1 VELLRR
7 LHRWAGLAVGL
18 VLGIV
23 AASGGLLLFE
33 ADYHRARHPRLA
45 AAVTPQ
51 ERAGRG
57 EAVERLFAQVP
68 PAEVRVVRF
77 PDDGLNGFELWLA
90 DGSQALADPVTGVP
104 LERWTWRES
113 LPGFLFELHAHLLAG
128 KTGHVIN
135 GVVALGGVFFVLSGA
150 ILWWPGRRS
159 GYRLRRAVP
168 RSATGA
174 ELLRSHAAS
183 GLLLSLPL
191 LLFAATG
198 AALVFSAPTARA
210 LSALFDRTP
219 PREPDASVP
228 PQPRPFRPWR
238 EIVAAAQAEF
248 GEGEV
253 VMLSPGR
260 GADAAV
266 RVRKRLPGEWHPNGR
281 SWVVIDPYEA
291 RVLQAIDA
299 REQGAG
305 TRLAH
310 ALYPIHAA
318 RGTGSALFVPAAVG
332 ALGGAWLAAGGI
344 AAWWLRRRAC
354 ATAHAGREGGSL

>member
-1 VELLRR
+1 MELLRR

-18 VLGIV
+18 VLGVV

-45 AAVTPQ
+45 AAVTPE

-57 EAVERLFAQVP
+57 DALERLFAQVP

-90 DGSQALADPVTGVP
+90 DGSQALADPVTGA
-104 LERWTWRES
+104 LIERWTWRDS

-128 KTGHVIN
+128 RTGHAVN
-135 GVVALGGVFFVLSGA
+135 GIVALGGVFFALSGV

-159 GYRLRRAVP
+159 GYRLRRALP
-168 RSATGA
+168 RGLGGV
-174 ELLRSHAAS
+174 EWLRSHAAS
-183 GLLLSLPL
+183 GVLLSAPL

-210 LSALFDRTP
+210 LSALLDRTP
-219 PREPDASVP
+219 PRVPDATVSL
-228 PQPRPFRPWR
+228 QPRPFRPWR
-238 EIVAAAQAEF
+238 EVVAAAEAAF
-248 GEGEV
+248 GAGEV

-260 GADAAV
+260 GDDAAV

-310 ALYPIHAA
+310 AIYPVHAA
-318 RGTGSALFVPAAVG
+318 RGTGSALFLPALLG
-332 ALGGAWLAAGGI
+332 ALGGAWLAAGGL
-344 AAWWLRRRAC
+344 AAWWLRRRASEI
-354 ATAHAGREGGSL
+354 AHVAREGASL